1 MDGFFLKQGQ
11 DWGLGVTKSPGGIDN
26 WDRLES
32 VGYPLCAC
40 SKGLAEYQVRM
51 KFEST
56 HLKMITRVKIKKYW
70 LAVLSDYRDDLDFVA
85 SSYSDYAYSA
95 SIGCWLASTPTFSRV
110 FLIVN
115 WYPVSLMSGER
126 ERKRLWNPRV
136 SSSTGYN
143 EMTPTHTPRPSNF
156 QPRV

>member
-56 HLKMITRVKIKKYW
+56 HLKMITRVKIKTKK
-70 LAVLSDYRDDLDFVA
+70 AIDSQCCQ
-85 SSYSDYAYSA
+85 
-95 SIGCWLASTPTFSRV
+95 ITEMI
-110 FLIVN
+110 LI
-115 WYPVSLMSGER
+115 L
-126 ERKRLWNPRV
+126 
-136 SSSTGYN
+136 
-143 EMTPTHTPRPSNF
+143 
-156 QPRV
+156 